1 MAEQA
6 VELAI
11 LRKKKEWGF
20 VGQMKGRWLSQDQKL
35 EILLINAQAQG
46 KGFPATRTCEIWKIN
61 RRRVVRWHIKMKDGH
76 GLQNRRPGPKM
87 PIHKLLPEE
96 RQTVLNMAIKEEFA
110 DLSHR
115 ILAVTAWDL
124 GIFFVSFSS
133 VYRILVSAN
142 LMSMRGH
149 HDRHN
154 GRSIPPARKELTG
167 PNQRWCW
174 DISYLLTYEKG
185 LYLYLY
191 LLLDE
196 YSRKAIAW
204 LVSWHQTAKEARHLL
219 EQGLIDENI
228 LDLPEDQRPE
238 IISDR
243 GRQMKAKPIK
253 RMFEDHH
260 LPQLFARPRTPNDN
274 PFIESMFST
283 VKVAP
288 QYPGHFLD
296 LELALEYFN
305 HYLSWYNSKHLHSG
319 IDYVTPDQC
328 HAGFRE
334 QIVAQRRKD
343 LLNQRRFRKEV
354 NRNSQFLLTENRKSL
369 NLNQISACSVIDL

>member
-1 MAEQA
+1 
-6 VELAI
+6 
-11 LRKKKEWGF
+11 
-20 VGQMKGRWLSQDQKL
+20 MKGRWLSQDQKL
-35 EILLINAQAQG
+35 EILMINAQAQE
-46 KGFPATRTCEIWKIN
+46 KGFPATRTCEIWEIK
-61 RRRVVRWHIKMKDGH
+61 RRRVVRWRTKMKDGH
-76 GLQNRRPGPKM
+76 GLRNRKPGPKA
-87 PIHKLLPEE
+87 PVHKLLPEE

-124 GIFFVSFSS
+124 RIFFVSFSS

-149 HDRHN
+149 HGRHN
-154 GRSIPPARKELTG
+154 GRSIPPVRKELSG

-204 LVSWHQTAKEARHLL
+204 RISWYQTAKEARYLL
-219 EQGLIDENI
+219 EQGLINENI

-238 IISDR
+238 IINDR

-260 LPQLFARPRTPNDN
+260 MPQLFARPRTPNDN

-288 QYPGHFLD
+288 QYPGRFLD
-296 LELALEYFN
+296 MEQALEYFN
-305 HYLSWYNSKHLHSG
+305 RYLPWYNSKHLHSG

-328 HAGFRE
+328 HLGLRE
-334 QIVAQRRKD
+334 KIVARRKAD
-343 LLNQRRFRKEV
+343 LINQRHFRKEV
-354 NRNSQFLLTENRKSL
+354 NLLYQNALTNNPV
-369 NLNQISACSVIDL
+369 NLIVNPNQIFPCSVMVS

>member
-1 MAEQA
+1 
-6 VELAI
+6 
-11 LRKKKEWGF
+11 
-20 VGQMKGRWLSQDQKL
+20 MKGHWLSQDQKL
-35 EILLINAQAQG
+35 EILMINAEG
-46 KGFPATRTCEIWKIN
+46 KEKGLPVTRTCEFWEIN
-61 RRRVVRWHIKMKDGH
+61 RCRVVRWHTKMKNGH
-76 GLQNRRPGPKM
+76 DLQNRKPGPKA
-87 PIHKLLPEE
+87 PVHKLLPEE
-96 RQTVLNMAIKEEFA
+96 RQTVLNMAIKEEYA

-149 HDRHN
+149 HGQHN
-154 GRSIPPARKELTG
+154 GRSIPPVRKELTG

-174 DISYLLTYEKG
+174 DISYLLTHEKG

-204 LVSWHQTAKEARHLL
+204 RISWHQTAEEAQYLL
-219 EQGLIDENI
+219 EQGLINENI

-238 IISDR
+238 IINDR

-260 LPQLFARPRTPNDN
+260 MPQLFARPRTPNDN

-283 VKVAP
+283 VKGAP
-288 QYPGHFLD
+288 QYPGRFLD
-296 LELALEYFN
+296 SDHAVEYFN
-305 HYLSWYNSKHLHSG
+305 RYLPWYNSEHLHSG

-328 HAGFRE
+328 HLGLRNR
-334 QIVAQRRKD
+334 IVARRKAD
-343 LLNQRRFRKEV
+343 LINQRRFRKEV
-354 NRNSQFLLTENRKSL
+354 NRQKQNILTEDLKPLIL
-369 NLNQISACSVIDL
+369 NFNQMTACSVINL